1 MKTLYRAAT
10 RSAASFHQRNCQLT
24 IILDLVHV
32 CEYLWKA
39 SLCFHGE
46 TDLVRE
52 LWVQERLLRV
62 LQGQSSQVA
71 AGMTRSATVR
81 GLAQGDRKSVDACA
95 TYLVNHR
102 DNLHYDH
109 YLAAGLPIAT
119 GVIEGACRYQ
129 VKDLMDITGA
139 RWRLGS
145 AEAVLRLRAL
155 RMSGDF
161 EEYWMFHEQRD
172 YERNHSSRYAG
183 AKVVPIR
190 GRHLKRAK

>member
-10 RSAASFHQRNCQLT
+10 RSSASFHQRNCQLT

-62 LQGQSSQVA
+62 LQGLSSQVA

-119 GVIEGACRYQ
+119 GVIGGACRYQ
-129 VKDLMDITGA
+129 VKDRMDITGA

-161 EEYWMFHEQRD
+161 EEYWMFRTPDLGAIFRSGE
-172 YERNHSSRYAG
+172 ENNTSR
-183 AKVVPIR
+183 KR
-190 GRHLKRAK
+190 GCGRG

>member
-1 MKTLYRAAT
+1 
-10 RSAASFHQRNCQLT
+10 
-24 IILDLVHV
+24 V

-102 DNLHYDH
+102 DNLHHDH
-109 YLAAGLPIAT
+109 YLTAGLPIAT

-145 AEAVLRLRAL
+145 AKAVLRLRAL

-190 GRHLKRAK
+190 GRHPKRAK